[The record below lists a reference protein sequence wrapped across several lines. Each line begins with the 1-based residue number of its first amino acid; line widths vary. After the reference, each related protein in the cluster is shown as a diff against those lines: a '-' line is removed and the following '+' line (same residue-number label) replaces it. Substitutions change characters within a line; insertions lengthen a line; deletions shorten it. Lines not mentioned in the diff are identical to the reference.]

1 MRGEFNAHA
10 GLREG
15 ARHNPP
21 APKPAPRSL
30 PVLTVA
36 KWVGIVIAVA
46 VIWSLIA

>member
-1 MRGEFNAHA
+1 MRHEFNAHA

-36 KWVGIVIAVA
+36 KWVGVVIAV
-46 VIWSLIA
+46 VLVWSLIE